1 MEEREKV
8 VYANCADRLDDIA
21 REAKRITLSNL
32 KSENDKIT
40 AMCET
45 SLQYLATERSGEE
58 DEGKFEDVE
67 GYFSEIKR
75 SATLSLQLPK
85 ENEITRQY
93 ANKLRSYARDK
104 ATLIR
109 ETYLVDT
116 RREDDW
122 LDRMI

>member
-1 MEEREKV
+1 MGDREKV
-8 VYANCADRLDDIA
+8 VYANCADRLDDIG

-45 SLQYLATERSGEE
+45 SFQYLATERSGDE

-67 GYFSEIKR
+67 GYFGEIKR

-93 ANKLRSYARDK
+93 ANKLCSYARDK